1 MEDNNNNA
9 IVVQRD
15 ATTCAPLVGKPKS
28 LISKGGKNVLDYNQ
42 EPPPEFV
49 SDKNRLD
56 CFAFARNDAMV
67 EFEDNECNKI
77 LLIDLKKIL
86 RLKPQNDALR
96 QFYWLVHPTFLLA
109 WPQNNGY

>member
-15 ATTCAPLVGKPKS
+15 ATTCAPLVGEPKS

-56 CFAFARNDAMV
+56 CFAFARNDVSRHTEAT
-67 EFEDNECNKI
+67 
-77 LLIDLKKIL
+77 
-86 RLKPQNDALR
+86 RAQALR
-96 QFYWLVHPTFLLA
+96 RSRIRLVRVR
-109 WPQNNGY
+109 